1 MKNTK
6 KKEKEW
12 ERKRVASGMRQK
24 WGSFVGCPKE
34 IALLSPYSY
43 ILIILQ
49 FEAQIVTI
57 VPIKNY
63 MLCKR
68 AGISCYFLFTYCSGA
83 IT

>member
-12 ERKRVASGMRQK
+12 ERKRVPSGVGQK

-49 FEAQIVTI
+49 FEAQIVTV

-68 AGISCYFLFTYCSGA
+68 AGIGCYFLFTNCGCA